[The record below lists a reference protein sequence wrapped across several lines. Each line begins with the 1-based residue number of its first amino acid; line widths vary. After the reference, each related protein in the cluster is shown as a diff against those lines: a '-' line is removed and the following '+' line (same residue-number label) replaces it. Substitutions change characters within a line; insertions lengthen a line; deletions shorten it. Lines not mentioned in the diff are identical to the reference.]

1 MPRGTL
7 TRDQGSPV
15 PIGLPQTAPL
25 VTHLTFD
32 DGPGP
37 HTDELLD
44 VLARYDVRATFFV
57 IGAQIAQRRATVRRA
72 VDEGHAIG
80 NHSWDH
86 PSLPSLAED
95 EIHDQLARTRGSIVE
110 VTGRATELFRPPF
123 GDTDATVER
132 VAAALGMR
140 QVLWD
145 VDTEDWQEPGRD
157 VILQRLQTA
166 GLADT
171 VLLHDG
177 GGDRSAT
184 VAAVEAY
191 LRERA

>member
-1 MPRGTL
+1 
-7 TRDQGSPV
+7 V
-15 PIGLPQTAPL
+15 A
-25 VTHLTFD
+25 HLTFD

-44 VLARYDVRATFFV
+44 VLARYEVRATFFV
-57 IGAQIAQRRATVRRA
+57 IGAQIAQRAATVRRA

-95 EIHDQLARTRGSIVE
+95 EIHDQLARTSGAIVE
-110 VTGRATELFRPPF
+110 VTGRAADLFRPPF

-157 VILQRLQTA
+157 LILERLRTA
-166 GLADT
+166 GAADIV

-177 GGDRSAT
+177 GGDRSGT